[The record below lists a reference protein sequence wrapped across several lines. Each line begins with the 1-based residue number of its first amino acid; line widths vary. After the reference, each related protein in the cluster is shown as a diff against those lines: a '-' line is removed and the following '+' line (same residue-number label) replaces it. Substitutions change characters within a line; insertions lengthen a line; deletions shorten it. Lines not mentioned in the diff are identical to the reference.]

1 MIFKNLTFDGI
12 SLKEY
17 GVYISGEAVFDSPTR
32 DVEMVTIPGRNGSF
46 ALDKGR
52 FNNITVTYPA
62 GIYATSQTEF
72 AEKVSTLRN
81 LLASRKGY
89 CRLTDEYNPDE
100 FRLGVYKAGLELD
113 PTHYN
118 EAGRFELS
126 FDCKPQRFLFS
137 GEEVFTLGE
146 WGETETYSGSIA
158 SFEGDETTAIKSL
171 TAQIVPKQSGSG
183 DPSPSNVRPISGYS
197 EVVTSRVGKNLL
209 KNTASTMTHHG
220 ITYTVNADGTITANG
235 TATDRSYCVIDF
247 DYDYFYNHYKDGTY
261 ILSGCPSGGSMSTY
275 ALDLQAYGSGNLYD
289 IGEGVTINTSQL
301 TNQQYRFVIDIKV
314 GTTMNNAV
322 FKPML
327 RLANTSAE
335 YESYNGTTYPIS
347 LGQTVYG
354 GTLEVMSGK
363 LTIEK
368 VKTTLGSAPTTGNP
382 SAYGSGVYA
391 NLPCPTNDINRG
403 KWDVQ
408 SGAKPIFDRYG
419 GSISKGYS
427 ANNYTLFFNEVLTK
441 AEIDSM
447 LANAEMVYKL
457 ATPTE
462 ITLTPTEVKTLLGQN
477 NIWTDS
483 GDVTVEIGQN
493 PNVLVNPTLFEAC
506 PLIEFNASG
515 SGSINLGSKK
525 MEFFNSPLG
534 TINLP
539 FTVST
544 TEASADTSDYV
555 EFSGSYNTGDKFRVK
570 GSKATFNLT
579 APSTI
584 TSVSFPTGMD
594 LAFRPNES
602 SFSGTNA
609 LTTVEDW
616 QETEFT
622 IGTSSTVTKTYT
634 PSYSFGG
641 SSHTATFTLQ
651 LIYDG
656 DTTIRMKWTATLP
669 SGMTL
674 NRIAATNS
682 KYTLVCD
689 STANSLTGDLYIDL
703 DIGEAYKVEDD
714 SITSI
719 NNFVNLGG
727 ELPTLDPGATEIS
740 TDDSISNVKV
750 TPRWW
755 KV

>member
-197 EVVTSRVGKNLL
+197 EVKTTRCGKNLFDKSAMVKMWYMDSNGKL
-209 KNTASTMTHHG
+209 L
-220 ITYTVNADGTITANG
+220 YDGTTILFSVPIG
-235 TATDRSYCVIDF
+235 TEF
-247 DYDYFYNHYKDGTY
+247 
-261 ILSGCPSGGSMSTY
+261 ILSGTN
-275 ALDLQAYGSGNLYD
+275 GNRNRLCYID
-289 IGEGVTINTSQL
+289 KPLSEVAINDVTTFISNTNLPIHLTSQHQ
-301 TNQQYRFVIDIKV
+301 TYVYY
-314 GTTMNNAV
+314 MNSSQNASLGDSLQLELGSTV
-322 FKPML
+322 
-327 RLANTSAE
+327 TD
-335 YESYNGTTYPIS
+335 YEPYNGTTYTTS

-354 GTLEVMSGK
+354 GTLEVMSGE
-363 LTIEK
+363 LVSDMATPID
-368 VKTTLGSAPTTGNP
+368 LGSLEWRRDSNSGTYYFYATLSTPCAYAYNTPESQLKVTALPYTYKGTGGWAYMGNKTYGFTYNTIRIRDDSYTDPTSFKASLTNVTF
-382 SAYGSGVYA
+382 SYGV
-391 NLPCPTNDINRG
+391 
-403 KWDVQ
+403 
-408 SGAKPIFDRYG
+408 
-419 GSISKGYS
+419 
-427 ANNYTLFFNEVLTK
+427 
-441 AEIDSM
+441 
-447 LANAEMVYKL
+447 
-457 ATPTE
+457 ATPTT
-462 ITLTPTEVKTLLGQN
+462 IQLTPTQVTTLLGNN
-477 NIWTDS
+477 NIWADS

>member
-32 DVEMVTIPGRNGSF
+32 EVEMITIPGRNGSF

-62 GIYATSQTEF
+62 GIYATSETEF

-146 WGETETYSGSIA
+146 WGQTETKSGSIV

-183 DPSPSNVRPISGYS
+183 DPSPSNVRPISGYTD
-197 EVVTSRVGKNLL
+197 VNVNVAGDNIFDKNLYPFL
-209 KNTASTMTHHG
+209 H
-220 ITYTVNADGTITANG
+220 DGSNNG
-235 TATDRSYCVIDF
+235 WYIS
-247 DYDYFYNHYKDGTY
+247 GTR
-261 ILSGCPSGGSMSTY
+261 LQKGGSSNATIGMPCKPNTRY
-275 ALDLQAYGSGNLYD
+275 RITVTIGYPLFRIAYGKMADLSFQTGSTTQTVYNTQADTTTTGYREVIYQTGADATFLFFQFPY
-289 IGEGVTINTSQL
+289 GYHEEG
-301 TNQQYRFVIDIKV
+301 
-314 GTTMNNAV
+314 
-322 FKPML
+322 
-327 RLANTSAE
+327 ANSLIIEEIAE
-335 YESYNGTTYPIS
+335 SYPIS

-354 GTLEVMSGK
+354 GTLDVVSGELK
-363 LTIEK
+363 IERVKEAINGTVLDAFATSGGINFVRGSVSQTSTQNTSKTITDKYRVSYNLADNSFVWLT
-368 VKTTLGSAPTTGNP
+368 GR
-382 SAYGSGVYA
+382 YFRVYSNSFTDLA
-391 NLPCPTNDINRG
+391 ST
-403 KWDVQ
+403 K
-408 SGAKPIFDRYG
+408 
-419 GSISKGYS
+419 
-427 ANNYTLFFNEVLTK
+427 TLFNQNPLEVCY
-441 AEIDSM
+441 E
-447 LANAEMVYKL
+447 L

-462 ITLTPTEVKTLLGQN
+462 IQLTPTEVKTLLGQN
-477 NIWTDS
+477 NIWADS

-515 SGSINLGSKK
+515 SGEINLGSRQIKVLNSYIGNIPLNLSANDN
-525 MEFFNSPLG
+525 EVTIVNTSSFNSGDIIKFNGASINIEYASNGQSWMPYVTARDGLNG
-534 TINLP
+534 TEYLSREGGWGITP
-539 FTVST
+539 KSTEMTFT
-544 TEASADTSDYV
+544 A
-555 EFSGSYNTGDKFRVK
+555 
-570 GSKATFNLT
+570 
-579 APSTI
+579 
-584 TSVSFPTGMD
+584 
-594 LAFRPNES
+594 
-602 SFSGTNA
+602 
-609 LTTVEDW
+609 
-616 QETEFT
+616 
-622 IGTSSTVTKTYT
+622 GTSSTVTQSLDVKVVRQHTT
-634 PSYSFGG
+634 PA
-641 SSHTATFTLQ
+641 TEETQTFTLSVA
-651 LIYDG
+651 YDG
-656 DTTIRMKWTATLP
+656 TDKFTVTWTIPTYTVYPTYRTTDR
-669 SGMTL
+669 SNYVGSV
-674 NRIAATNS
+674 NS
-682 KYTLVCD
+682 TK
-689 STANSLTGDLYIDL
+689 SSLEDVDIYVDL
-703 DIGEAYKVEDD
+703 DIGEAYSIDSDD
-714 SITSI
+714 NVVSL

-727 ELPTLDPGATEIS
+727 ELPTLEPGATEIS